1 MTANKMI
8 VLTIVLCG
16 VVTWVPRI
24 APFILSKKMTFSKGL
39 NEFLSYLPM
48 CILTALFVQGLLVQ
62 QSHGLPTFNSEN
74 ILASLPTIAVGVIS
88 RDLMWTVIVGI
99 ISMAALR
106 FFM

>member
-1 MTANKMI
+1 MI
-8 VLTIVLCG
+8 VLTIILCG
-16 VVTWVPRI
+16 LVTWVPRVV
-24 APFILSKKMTFSKGL
+24 PFVLSKKLTFSKGL

-62 QSHGLPTFNSEN
+62 QSQGLPTFNNEN
-74 ILASLPTIAVGVIS
+74 ILASLPTIAVGIVS

>member
-1 MTANKMI
+1 MATNMI
-8 VLTIVLCG
+8 VLTIFLCG

-24 APFILSKKMTFSKGL
+24 MPFVLSKKVTFSKGL
-39 NEFLSYLPM
+39 NQFLSYLPM
-48 CILTALFVQGLLVQ
+48 CILMALFVQGLLVQ
-62 QSHGLPTFNSEN
+62 QRHGLPTFNSEN
-74 ILASLPTIAVGVIS
+74 ILASLPTIVVGIIS